1 MQWFAFL
8 WFQLQMTKQYLQ
20 EKSFAPEQPTPD
32 SANLNTPIGDGTLP
46 GAPSSKHHRRCRH

>member
-20 EKSFAPEQPTPD
+20 EKASGPAQSPADTTD
-32 SANLNTPIGDGTLP
+32 LNTPIGAGAP
-46 GAPSSKHHRRCRH
+46 GKHPSSKYHRSRRP

>member
-20 EKSFAPEQPTPD
+20 EKTSRLEQPTSDAANPD
-32 SANLNTPIGDGTLP
+32 TPIDAST
-46 GAPSSKHHRRCRH
+46 ARAHPSTKYHQSCR